1 MDFFAGMVYNRCN
14 DLPRSGGTE
23 KSMDKHRTNIF
34 ISLVLVLLIIA
45 AISAWATGSSI
56 KRNAPSV
63 SEKPETSDNA
73 SPTVTP
79 TPQPTAEP
87 TATPAPETPAPTI
100 EPVGN
105 TRTVDESGS
114 FSSNTGTKLNMVANW
129 SVTSANDSELTLK
142 LDLVL
147 NSYTLSVGPH
157 NGVVTVNGVDYSFT
171 SPGISYKNE
180 QYMNSAPMTSLTV
193 TVPAPLGET
202 VSIPVAVSW
211 DFYGTYGG
219 KDISKIT
226 ASDTIS
232 VQG

>member
-1 MDFFAGMVYNRCN
+1 
-14 DLPRSGGTE
+14 
-23 KSMDKHRTNIF
+23 MDKHRTNIF

-63 SEKPETSDNA
+63 SDKPETSDT
-73 SPTVTP
+73 PTVTQ
-79 TPQPTAEP
+79 TPQPTVEP
-87 TATPAPETPAPTI
+87 TATPAVQTPQPTT

-105 TRTVDESGS
+105 TRVVDESGS
-114 FSSNTGTKLNMVANW
+114 FASNTGTKLNMVANW
-129 SVTSANDSELTLK
+129 SVTSANDNELTLK

-171 SPGISYKNE
+171 SAGISYKSE
-180 QYMNSAPMTSLTV
+180 QQMNSAPLTSLTV
-193 TVPAPLGET
+193 TIPAPLGDA

-232 VQG
+232 IQG